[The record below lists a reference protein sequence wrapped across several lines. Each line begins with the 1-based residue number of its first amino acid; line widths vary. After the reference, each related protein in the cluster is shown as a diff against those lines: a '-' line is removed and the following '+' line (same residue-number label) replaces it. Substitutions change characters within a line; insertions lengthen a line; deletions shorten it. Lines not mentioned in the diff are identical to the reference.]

1 MADVCN
7 RPEIDTYRKDE
18 IEGKYKR
25 PQAVD
30 APRGTALRGLIALPM
45 RFFWQGPSRS
55 LLAVAVAVGAS
66 SVWVSGALI
75 YDPPGALAD

>member
-1 MADVCN
+1 FYRRSFEKKLKSDLN
-7 RPEIDTYRKDE
+7 RR
-18 IEGKYKR
+18 
-25 PQAVD
+25 D